1 MVRTAKAFVKAPFLL
16 SLTALLLINTACSS
30 ESNLK
35 GGVQSGKAET
45 VKTADST
52 PVVTKTPATT
62 PEKPVATT
70 PAVEKE
76 VVDEVPMEAI
86 KKGSFTVWTVPKD
99 PIPFVDYS
107 IYIRVSLPTNTTN
120 YSINDLE
127 GYLIGTDEY
136 EQAFGRGYKPAS
148 FETDLDSAL
157 VQIRVPGSFNQV
169 RDTIQVKST
178 LLNEE
183 QDIEIVF

>member
-1 MVRTAKAFVKAPFLL
+1 MVRTAKDFFKTPVLL
-16 SLTALLLINTACSS
+16 SLAALFLINTACSS

-52 PVVTKTPATT
+52 PEVPKTATTTSTKPVVTTP
-62 PEKPVATT
+62 V
-70 PAVEKE
+70 VEEE
-76 VVDEVPMEAI
+76 VVDDVPEEAI

-99 PIPFVDYS
+99 PVPFVDYS
-107 IYIRVSLPTNTTN
+107 IYIQVTLPNNTQN

-136 EQAFGRGYKPAS
+136 EQSFGRGFKPAS
-148 FETDLDSAL
+148 FEADLNSAV

-169 RDTIQVKST
+169 RDTIRVKST

-183 QDIEIVF
+183 QEIEIVF

>member
-1 MVRTAKAFVKAPFLL
+1 
-16 SLTALLLINTACSS
+16 
-30 ESNLK
+30 
-35 GGVQSGKAET
+35 
-45 VKTADST
+45 
-52 PVVTKTPATT
+52 
-62 PEKPVATT
+62 
-70 PAVEKE
+70 
-76 VVDEVPMEAI
+76 MEAI